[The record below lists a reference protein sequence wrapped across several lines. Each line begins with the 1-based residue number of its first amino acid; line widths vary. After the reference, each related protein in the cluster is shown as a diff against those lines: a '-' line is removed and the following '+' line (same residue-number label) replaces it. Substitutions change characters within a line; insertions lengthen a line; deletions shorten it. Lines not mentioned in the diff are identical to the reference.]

1 MSRAASDVPGG
12 SGPARGAIPSP
23 FPDLAGSAASAR
35 RPAFRAAVTT
45 PAGPVGDWLTAGA
58 LIVALIL
65 LLPLLTVLASIFY
78 SGDGTW
84 QHLAATVLPG
94 YVGNTAAL
102 IVLVGS
108 GTLVVGTGTAW
119 LVTMCRFP
127 GHGVLKWA
135 LVLPLTV
142 PAYVIAYAYTDFL
155 QHSGPVQSLLRSAT
169 GWGPRDYWF
178 PNVRSLWGAALMFT
192 LVLYPYVYMLA
203 RAAFLQQSGSAFA
216 TARTLG
222 CGPWRAFLLVV
233 VPMARPALA
242 GGVTLALMET
252 LADFGTVAHFGVQ
265 TFTTGIYR
273 AWFSIGDRNAAMH
286 LAVCLV
292 GFVFLVLVLE
302 RWQRRRAPNRA
313 TSKREPITPIRLT
326 GARAWLAFTAAFLP
340 LALGFI
346 LPVAILAELAQP
358 YWGVLAEPRYLDLIR
373 NSFTLSG
380 TGAVVTVALAL
391 LLAYAARVN
400 PGPVTAAS
408 NRLVSLGYALP
419 GSIIAV
425 GLLVP
430 LATFD
435 NQLDAFMRAT
445 FDISTGLLLT
455 GTATALIYGY
465 TVRFM
470 AVALNAVE
478 AGLATVTSSM
488 DQAARALGSAP
499 LATLMRVH
507 LPIIRGGL
515 LTAAL
520 IVFVDIM
527 KELPATL
534 IMRPFNFDT
543 LAIQAYRLAS
553 DERLAQA
560 AVPSLV
566 IVAVGLLP
574 VVVLSRAITRQRG

>member
-1 MSRAASDVPGG
+1 MVAP
-12 SGPARGAIPSP
+12 IPSGRTGRW
-23 FPDLAGSAASAR
+23 LAAA
-35 RPAFRAAVTT
+35 
-45 PAGPVGDWLTAGA
+45 A
-58 LIVALIL
+58 LVVALIL
-65 LLPLLTVLASIFY
+65 LLPLVTVLSSAFY
-78 SGDGTW
+78 AGGGAW
-84 QHLAATVLPG
+84 RHLAATVLPG
-94 YVGNTAAL
+94 YVANTAAL
-102 IVLVGS
+102 IVLVGA

-127 GHGVLKWA
+127 GHRILKWA

-142 PAYVIAYAYTDFL
+142 PGYVIAYAYTDFL
-155 QHSGPVQSLLRSAT
+155 QHSGPVQSLLRTVT

-178 PNVRSLWGAALMFT
+178 PNVRSLEGAALMFT
-192 LVLYPYVYMLA
+192 LVLYPYVYMLG
-203 RAAFLQQSGSAFA
+203 RAAFLRQSGAAFA

-222 CGPWRAFLLVV
+222 SGPWRAFFRVA

-242 GGVTLALMET
+242 GGVALALMET
-252 LADFGTVAHFGVQ
+252 LADFGAVAHFGVQ

-273 AWFSIGDRNAAMH
+273 AWFSIGDRVGAMH

-292 GFVFLVLVLE
+292 GFVFLVVGLE
-302 RWQRRRAPNRA
+302 RLQRRRVPNRA
-313 TSKREPITPIRLT
+313 APKREPITPIQLA
-326 GARAWLAFTAAFLP
+326 GARAWLAFAAASLP
-340 LALGFI
+340 LTLGFI
-346 LPVAILAELAQP
+346 LPVAILAELALP
-358 YWGVLAEPRYLDLIR
+358 YLAVLGEPRYLGLIR
-373 NSFTLSG
+373 NSFTLAG
-380 TGAVVTVALAL
+380 VGAAVTVMLAL
-391 LLAYAARVN
+391 LLAYAARLN
-400 PGPVTAAS
+400 PGRVTTVS

-435 NQLDAFMRAT
+435 NHLDAFMRAS

-478 AGLATVTSSM
+478 ASLATVTSSM
-488 DQAARALGSAP
+488 DQAARALGSSA
-499 LATLMRVH
+499 LAALARVH
-507 LPIIRGGL
+507 IPIIRGGL
-515 LTAAL
+515 LTGGL

-574 VVVLSRAITRQRG
+574 VIVLSRAISRQKV

>member
-1 MSRAASDVPGG
+1 MVAP
-12 SGPARGAIPSP
+12 IPSGRTGRW
-23 FPDLAGSAASAR
+23 LAAA
-35 RPAFRAAVTT
+35 
-45 PAGPVGDWLTAGA
+45 A
-58 LIVALIL
+58 LVVALIL
-65 LLPLLTVLASIFY
+65 LLPLVTVLSSAFY
-78 SGDGTW
+78 AGGGAW
-84 QHLAATVLPG
+84 RHLAATVLPG
-94 YVGNTAAL
+94 YVANTAAL
-102 IVLVGS
+102 IVLVGA

-127 GHGVLKWA
+127 GHRILKWA

-142 PAYVIAYAYTDFL
+142 PGYVIAYAYTDFL
-155 QHSGPVQSLLRSAT
+155 QHSGPVQSLLRTVT

-178 PNVRSLWGAALMFT
+178 PNVRSLEGAALMFT
-192 LVLYPYVYMLA
+192 LVLYPYVYMLG
-203 RAAFLQQSGSAFA
+203 RAAFLRQSGAAFA

-222 CGPWRAFLLVV
+222 SGPWRAFFRVA

-242 GGVTLALMET
+242 GGVALALMET
-252 LADFGTVAHFGVQ
+252 LADFGAVAHFGVQ

-273 AWFSIGDRNAAMH
+273 AWFSIGDRVGAMH

-292 GFVFLVLVLE
+292 GFVFLVVGLE
-302 RWQRRRAPNRA
+302 RLQRRRVPNRA
-313 TSKREPITPIRLT
+313 APKREPITPIQLT
-326 GARAWLAFTAAFLP
+326 GARAWLAFAAASLP
-340 LALGFI
+340 LTLGFI
-346 LPVAILAELAQP
+346 LPVAILAELALP
-358 YWGVLAEPRYLDLIR
+358 YLAVLGEPRYLGLIR
-373 NSFTLSG
+373 NSFTLAG
-380 TGAVVTVALAL
+380 VGAAVTVMLAL
-391 LLAYAARVN
+391 LLAYAARLN
-400 PGPVTAAS
+400 PGRVTTVS

-435 NQLDAFMRAT
+435 NHLDAFMRAS

-478 AGLATVTSSM
+478 ASLATVTSSM
-488 DQAARALGSAP
+488 DQAARALGSSA
-499 LATLMRVH
+499 LAALARVH
-507 LPIIRGGL
+507 IPIIRGGL
-515 LTAAL
+515 LTAGL

-574 VVVLSRAITRQRG
+574 VIVLSRAISRQKV

>member
-1 MSRAASDVPGG
+1 MSEASG
-12 SGPARGAIPSP
+12 
-23 FPDLAGSAASAR
+23 
-35 RPAFRAAVTT
+35 T
-45 PAGPVGDWLTAGA
+45 PAPGQSRPTDLSSTLLPGLTTAEVQRTATAVPSGRAGRWLIGAA
-58 LIVALIL
+58 LIVAIVL
-65 LLPLLTVLASIFY
+65 LLPLLTVLSSLLYA
-78 SGDGTW
+78 GTGAW

-94 YVGNTAAL
+94 YVANTAAL
-102 IVLVGS
+102 IVLVGA
-108 GTLVVGTGTAW
+108 GTLVIGTGTAW
-119 LVTMCRFP
+119 LVTACRFP
-127 GHGVLKWA
+127 GHRIFRWA

-155 QHSGPVQSLLRSAT
+155 QHSGPVQTSLRAVT

-178 PNVRSLWGAALMFT
+178 PNVRSLGGAALMFT

-222 CGPWRAFLLVV
+222 RGPWRAFFSVV

-242 GGVTLALMET
+242 GGVALALMET
-252 LADFGTVAHFGVQ
+252 LADFGAVAHFGVQ

-273 AWFSIGDRNAAMH
+273 AWFALGDRMTALH

-292 GFVFLVLVLE
+292 GFVFLVIALE
-302 RWQRRRAPNRA
+302 RWQRRRTPNRA
-313 TSKREPITPIRLT
+313 APPGGPVTPVELR
-326 GARAWLAFTAAFLP
+326 GWRAWLAFAAAALP
-340 LALGFI
+340 LTLGFF
-346 LPVAILAELAQP
+346 LPVAILANLALP
-358 YWGVLAEPRYLDLIR
+358 RLAVLGEPRYLDLIA

-380 TGAVVTVALAL
+380 VGALVTVALAL
-391 LLAYAARVN
+391 LLAYAARLQ
-400 PGPVTAAS
+400 PGRFTSGA

-430 LATFD
+430 LAAFD
-435 NQLDAFMRAT
+435 NRLDAFMRST
-445 FDISTGLLLT
+445 FEISTGLLLT
-455 GTATALIYGY
+455 GTITALIYGY
-465 TVRFM
+465 AVRFM
-470 AVALNAVE
+470 ALALNAVE
-478 AGLATVTSSM
+478 ASLGAITASM
-488 DQAARALGSAP
+488 DQAARALGASAIG
-499 LATLMRVH
+499 TLVRVH
-507 LPIIRGGL
+507 MPIIRGGL

-520 IVFVDIM
+520 VVFVDIM

-534 IMRPFNFDT
+534 ILRPFNFDT

-574 VVVLSRAITRQRG
+574 VIVLSRAITRGRVGAARV